1 MRKNG
6 HKTVH
11 KTYINTLGVPH
22 SYSHGY
28 FLFILHWTEHPGIWY
43 HDLWSTTV
51 RIRVI
56 IRLRISTS
64 PLFTCCWMSFKV
76 VLGNKEFEFVVF
88 GVTLA
93 VVTRRSVSG
102 HGVSVLNVGDRW
114 GWLHLIPLFFL
125 NSLKKSK
132 ISSGNSCNYC
142 INNVQ
147 TLGFRVYKQILI
159 NFR

>member
-1 MRKNG
+1 MKKND

-22 SYSHGY
+22 CHIAMGI
-28 FLFILHWTEHPGIWY
+28 LFIFHWTEHPGIWY

-51 RIRVI
+51 RIRVTV
-56 IRLRISTS
+56 RLWISTS
-64 PLFTCCWMSFKV
+64 PLFALFTCCWMSFEAM
-76 VLGNKEFEFVVF
+76 LGNKEFEFFVSEM
-88 GVTLA
+88 TPT
-93 VVTRRSVSG
+93 VVTRGSASEYS
-102 HGVSVLNVGDRW
+102 VSVLVSVTSRV
-114 GWLHLIPLFFL
+114 HLIPLFK

-147 TLGFRVYKQILI
+147 TLGLRVYKQKLV
-159 NFR
+159 NCR